1 MGTGGEGGEKHFHR
15 CTQGQVEKKTEI
27 LRKTETQKG
36 ERNVKGERERQRNQ
50 EGKKAKTW
58 ER

>member
-27 LRKTETQKG
+27 LRRTETQKG
-36 ERNVKGERERQRNQ
+36 ERNVKGERKREATKSR
-50 EGKKAKTW
+50 GK
-58 ER
+58 ES

>member
-36 ERNVKGERERQRNQ
+36 ERNVKGERKREAKKSRGRER
-50 EGKKAKTW
+50 
-58 ER
+58 